1 MNYAH
6 DFHAGNFA
14 DVLKH
19 VVLVRALLLLAR
31 KDAPLRFIDTHAGA
45 GVYDLAGERAE
56 KTQEWRAGVGK
67 LLDGA
72 LTRDAMEPVARAL
85 VKPYLEI
92 VAGPLGEARYPGS
105 PRIAAALLRPQDRLV
120 ACELHPDAF
129 ARLKAALAGD
139 SRARPVE
146 LDGYLGLKAFTPPP
160 ERRGLVL
167 IDPPFEDREEFARLS
182 RALPAAVRK
191 WPTGVFML
199 WLPVKDPRAAQDF
212 ARGLGEATAP
222 HAGRGALRLDL
233 EVAPPAPDAP
243 LARTALILV
252 NPPFGLFEEAQ
263 AILPELA
270 RVLGRGRGAHLVEWI
285 VQPR

>member
-19 VVLVRALLLLAR
+19 VVLVRALTLLTR
-31 KDAPLRFIDTHAGA
+31 KDAALRYLETHAGS
-45 GVYDLAGERAE
+45 GMYDLSGERAGR
-56 KTQEWRAGVGK
+56 TQEWRLGVGLLAGVR
-67 LLDGA
+67 L
-72 LTRDAMEPVARAL
+72 EPAAQAL
-85 VKPYLEI
+85 VAPYLDI
-92 VAGPLGEARYPGS
+92 VAGPLAQGRYPGS
-105 PRIAAALLRPQDRLV
+105 PLIAAALLRPQDRLV

-129 ARLKAALAGD
+129 ARLKDALAGD
-139 SRARPVE
+139 RRARALE
-146 LDGYLGLKAFTPPP
+146 LDGYQGLKAQTPPP

-182 RALPAAVRK
+182 LALPAAVRK

-212 ARGLGEATAP
+212 AQGLGEATAP
-222 HAGRGALRLDL
+222 LAGRGALRLDL

-263 AILPELA
+263 AILPEFA

-285 VQPR
+285 VPPR